1 MSSSTSLIKLPK
13 FNLSKFPFSKYLY
26 YGSVFF
32 MLKFSYDTIN
42 KEIYTKSKKKQLLS
56 LLKEL
61 KEKYEINDQSTSTL
75 EIIYYIYFKCLNEV
89 YDNESKKFKTQRRN
103 YLKVNYLYGY
113 VNLCLSYLKEA
124 YPYEEEILKSIADIF
139 DVKLDVV
146 KSIFSREEVDYRKM
160 KGRYFSQRN
169 DIEIPCELDIKKMD
183 EIIQFLHKKFCL
195 CYNKIKEMNQAIKEY
210 KAQLIAEYYAFD
222 CVFFEYDIE
231 YEVIEKCLY
240 QNNLSVIEY

>member
-1 MSSSTSLIKLPK
+1 M
-13 FNLSKFPFSKYLY
+13 
-26 YGSVFF
+26 
-32 MLKFSYDTIN
+32 MR
-42 KEIYTKSKKKQLLS
+42 
-56 LLKEL
+56 
-61 KEKYEINDQSTSTL
+61 NDQ
-75 EIIYYIYFKCLNEV
+75 YRF
-89 YDNESKKFKTQRRN
+89 F
-103 YLKVNYLYGY
+103 
-113 VNLCLSYLKEA
+113 SYLKEA
-124 YPYEEEILKSIADIF
+124 YPYEEEILQSIADIF